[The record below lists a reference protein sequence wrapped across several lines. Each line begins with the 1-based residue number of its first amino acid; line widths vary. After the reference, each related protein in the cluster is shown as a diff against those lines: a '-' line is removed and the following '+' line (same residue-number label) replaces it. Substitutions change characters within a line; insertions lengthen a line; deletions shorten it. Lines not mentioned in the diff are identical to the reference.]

1 MQQFLC
7 LKNWRSAEILAKRMH
22 VEDYRILGL
31 VGANGNSMI
40 IGGSSGYSD
49 EHVYKRGSLGFC

>member
-7 LKNWRSAEILAKRMH
+7 LKNWRSVEILAKRMH

-31 VGANGNSMI
+31 VGANGSSMI

-49 EHVYKRGSLGFC
+49 DHVYKRG

>member
-31 VGANGNSMI
+31 VGANGSSMI
-40 IGGSSGYSD
+40 TGGSSVITTQKVLFD
-49 EHVYKRGSLGFC
+49 SL